1 VTRRVVL
8 VLVLTAI
15 LVSLQVRYV
24 HEQLTRGTT
33 AQLPIRVAHGAIV
46 VGSLERGPSA
56 RVLRTAGVREGD
68 EIVAAY
74 DADGYGGP
82 IAGLALLLDVRRAA
96 AEGRPTRLEVRRP
109 GVDDVLAFDVAPGP
123 TRPTALVALTLAWT
137 ILLPSFSLVAA
148 LLLGL
153 LKPEDR
159 RAYIGSL
166 LFLTFAGAFGL
177 EPQSLPAGSREM
189 AMAVRTV
196 CLFAVDVLFLWFFL
210 IFPTPSLIDRRA
222 GWLKPL
228 ALAVMSVGVALQL
241 LLQTTLLSSLA
252 TYERLRVWLPETVTG
267 RVFDVAGLTFIAIGV
282 LSLTL
287 NTIRP
292 QSRDDRR
299 RMVIILT
306 GTLACLVPL
315 VAAIAYFTLTDRP
328 PPFWVAVALGSLI
341 GLFPLSF
348 VYAVVRHRVLGIR
361 LMLRRGAQYAL
372 ISAGFRVL
380 LGVVVFLVFWS
391 FIAPIVMPVGQGPV
405 SSALIAG
412 GAALAAERL
421 LRKVRGRVMPAID
434 RRFFRDAYD
443 AQRVLTGLSHSVREL
458 ALEPD
463 RLLTRLVDTVSET
476 LHPRTTAV
484 LMRPVE
490 ADGGAALGAFR
501 CVALRRDEGRP
512 LDAATIALP
521 ADGVVAARVTPAGD
535 EPIAGAT
542 VTPVDLFL
550 DEPRSWAH
558 ALLVDRAHAAER
570 ASVEALGVQLVVPFI
585 AGQRLLG
592 VLLLGEKRSE
602 EPYSRDDKELLG
614 AVAEQTALALD
625 YGQLARRAALEESL
639 RKEVDIARDVQTR
652 LFPQVLPVM
661 AALDYAGVCRPAREV
676 GGDSYDFIALGEGRL
691 GLALSDISGKG
702 IAAALLMASLQALL
716 RSHAPLPG
724 RELKDLATDVNRL
737 LVASI
742 PDNRFATLFYGVFDA
757 DRRTLTYVNAGHNP
771 PMLLRRGAST
781 ATRLEPTG
789 MMLGVFEDA
798 VFGQATVG
806 MQDGDLLVVYSDGV
820 CDALNPAGEDYA
832 DARLE
837 SFVRAHATL
846 PAAELMDHI
855 LEDVTAFGQGIAP
868 FDDMTLVIARVLEAD
883 TR

>member
-1 VTRRVVL
+1 MTRRIVFL
-8 VLVLTAI
+8 LVLTAI

-24 HEQLTRGTT
+24 HEQLLRGTS
-33 AQLPIRVAHGAIV
+33 AQLPIRIVHGAVV

-56 RVLRTAGVREGD
+56 QALREAGVREGD
-68 EIVAAY
+68 EIIAAY
-74 DADGYGGP
+74 DIDGYGGTVT
-82 IAGLALLLDVRRAA
+82 GLAMLFDVRRAA
-96 AEGRPTRLEVRRP
+96 RPGQPTRLEVRRP
-109 GVDDVLAFDVAPGP
+109 GVAGDLRFDVPPGP
-123 TRPTALVALTLAWT
+123 PPPTAVVALRLAWT

-153 LKPEDR
+153 LKSEDR

-166 LFLTFAGAFGL
+166 LFIAFAGAFGL
-177 EPQSLPAGSREM
+177 EPQSLPAGSREL
-189 AMAVRTV
+189 AMVVRVV
-196 CLFAVDVLFLWFFL
+196 CVFAVDVLFLWFFL
-210 IFPTPSLIDRRA
+210 IFPTPSLIDRKA

-228 ALAVMSVGVALQL
+228 ALVVMMVGVAIQLVLQSA
-241 LLQTTLLSSLA
+241 LLSSVS
-252 TYERLRVWLPETVTG
+252 TYVRLREFLPETVVG
-267 RVFDVAGLTFIAIGV
+267 RAFDIAWLAFIAIGA

-315 VAAIAYFTLTDRP
+315 VAAVAYFTMADRP
-328 PPFWVAVALGSLI
+328 PPLWMGVALGSLV

-372 ISAGFRVL
+372 ISAVFRVV
-380 LGVVVFLVFWS
+380 LGVIVFLLFWYV
-391 FIAPIVMPVGQGPV
+391 IGPILTPVGQGPV
-405 SSALIAG
+405 TSGLLAA
-412 GAALAAERL
+412 GAALAAARL
-421 LRKVRGRVMPAID
+421 LRNVRGRVMPAID

-443 AQRVLTGLSHSVREL
+443 ARRVLTGLTHSVREL

-463 RLLTRLVDTVSET
+463 RLLTRLVDTVSEA

-490 ADGGAALGAFR
+490 ADGGGALGAFR

-512 LDAATIALP
+512 IDAASIVLP
-521 ADGVVAARVTPAGD
+521 ASGVVAARVTPTGD
-535 EPIAGAT
+535 DPGAS
-542 VTPVDLFL
+542 VTAVDLFI

-558 ALLVDRAHAAER
+558 ALVVDRMHTAER
-570 ASVEALGVQLVVPFI
+570 ASVDALGVQLVVPFV

-625 YGQLARRAALEESL
+625 YGQLAQRAAQEESL
-639 RKEVDIARDVQTR
+639 RKEVEIARNVQIR

-661 AALDYAGVCRPAREV
+661 QGLDYAGVCRPAREV

-702 IAAALLMASLQALL
+702 IAAALLMASLHALL
-716 RSHAPLPG
+716 RSHAPLLG
-724 RELKDLATDVNRL
+724 RELKDLAADINRL

-771 PMLLRRGAST
+771 PLLLRRGAS
-781 ATRLEPTG
+781 AAMRLEPTG
-789 MMLGVFEDA
+789 MMLGVFEDV
-798 VFGQATVG
+798 VFGQATVD
-806 MQDGDLLVVYSDGV
+806 MQEGDLLVVYSDGV
-820 CDALNPAGEDYA
+820 CDALNPVGDDYG
-832 DARLE
+832 DGRLE
-837 SFVRAHATL
+837 AFVRTHSALSA
-846 PAAELMDHI
+846 PRLMDRL
-855 LEDVTAFGQGIAP
+855 LEDVTAFGQGVPP
-868 FDDMTLVIARVLEAD
+868 FDDMTLVIARVLDAG
-883 TR
+883 RA

>member
-1 VTRRVVL
+1 MTRRIVF

-24 HEQLTRGTT
+24 HEILVRGTPP
-33 AQLPIRVAHGAIV
+33 QLPVRIV
-46 VGSLERGPSA
+46 DGSVVIASLERGPSA
-56 RVLRTAGVREGD
+56 QALRTAGAREGD
-68 EIVAAY
+68 TIVSAY

-82 IAGLALLLDVRRAA
+82 ITGLARLLDVRRSAT
-96 AEGRPTRLEVRRP
+96 ESRPTLLELRRP
-109 GVDDVLAFDVAPGP
+109 GAKDHLTVSVKPGSSRPMAF
-123 TRPTALVALTLAWT
+123 VALTLAWT

-189 AMAVRTV
+189 AMVVRTV
-196 CLFAVDVLFLWFFL
+196 SLFAVDVLFLWFFL
-210 IFPTPSLIDRRA
+210 IFPTPSLIDKKA

-228 ALAVMSVGVALQL
+228 ALAVMSVGVAVQLSLQA
-241 LLQTTLLSSLA
+241 TLLSSLS
-252 TYERLRVWLPETVTG
+252 TFERIRAWFPESSVG
-267 RVFDVAGLTFIAIGV
+267 RVFDAAMLTFIAIGV

-299 RMVIILT
+299 RMIIILT

-315 VAAIAYFTLTDRP
+315 VAVLAYFTMADRP
-328 PPFWVAVALGSLI
+328 PPLWVAVVLGSLV

-361 LMLRRGAQYAL
+361 LILRRGAQYAL
-372 ISAGFRVL
+372 ISAVFRVL
-380 LGVVVFLVFWS
+380 LGAVVFLLFWYV
-391 FIAPIVMPVGQGPV
+391 IGPLVTPVGQGPV
-405 SSALIAG
+405 TSGLIAA

-443 AQRVLTGLSHSVREL
+443 ARLVLTGLTHSVREL

-463 RLLTRLVDTVSET
+463 RLLTRLVDTVSEA

-484 LMRPVE
+484 LMRSVE
-490 ADGGAALGAFR
+490 ADGGGAFGAFR
-501 CVALRRDEGRP
+501 CVALRRDEGLP
-512 LDAATIALP
+512 IDAASIVLP
-521 ADGVVAARVTPAGD
+521 GSGVVATRVTPEGD
-535 EPIAGAT
+535 APPGGSGGGA
-542 VTPVDLFL
+542 PVDLFL

-558 ALLVDRAHAAER
+558 ALVIDRANAVER
-570 ASVEALGVQLVVPFI
+570 ATVESLGVQLVVPFV

-625 YGQLARRAALEESL
+625 YGQLAQRAAREESF
-639 RKEVDIARDVQTR
+639 RKEVEIARNVQTR
-652 LFPQVLPVM
+652 LFPQELPPM
-661 AALDYAGVCRPAREV
+661 PALDYAGVCRPAREI
-676 GGDSYDFIALGEGRL
+676 GGDSYDFIALDDGRF
-691 GLALSDISGKG
+691 GLAVGDISGKG
-702 IAAALLMASLQALL
+702 VAAALLMANLQALL
-716 RSHAPLPG
+716 RSHAPLPD
-724 RELKDLATDVNRL
+724 RELKDLVGTINRL

-742 PDNRFATLFYGVFDA
+742 PDNRFATFFYGVFDPA
-757 DRRTLTYVNAGHNP
+757 RRSLTYVNAGHNP
-771 PMLLRRGAST
+771 PMLLRRGAAS
-781 ATRLEPTG
+781 AVRLDPTG
-789 MMLGVFEDA
+789 VMLGVFADA
-798 VFGQATVG
+798 AFTQATVAVEP
-806 MQDGDLLVVYSDGV
+806 GDLIVAYSDGV
-820 CDALNPAGEDYA
+820 CDALNQTGEDYG

-837 SFVRAHATL
+837 CFVRTHAAL
-846 PAAELMDHI
+846 SAAQLMDRI
-855 LEDVTAFGQGIAP
+855 LEDVTAFSQGVAP
-868 FDDMTLVIARVLEAD
+868 FDDMTLVIAKVLES
-883 TR
+883 

>member
-1 VTRRVVL
+1 VTRRIVV

-15 LVSLQVRYV
+15 LVSLQVRSV
-24 HEQLTRGTT
+24 QVLLTHGTPP
-33 AQLPIRVAHGAIV
+33 QLPIDVEHGAVV

-56 RVLRTAGVREGD
+56 QVLKGAGVRQGD
-68 EIVAAY
+68 RIVAAY

-82 IAGLALLLDVRRAA
+82 VTGLARLLDVRRDAA
-96 AEGRPTRLEVRRP
+96 PGKPTRLEVRRP
-109 GVDDVLAFDVAPGP
+109 GVDGVLTFDVPPGP
-123 TRPTALVALTLAWT
+123 SRPMEVLALTLALT
-137 ILLPSFSLVAA
+137 ILLPSFSLLAA

-166 LFLTFAGAFGL
+166 LFLSFAGVFGV
-177 EPQSLPAGSREM
+177 EPHSLPAGSREI
-189 AMAVRTV
+189 ALVVRLV
-196 CLFAVDVLFLWFFL
+196 CVFAVDVLFLWFFL

-228 ALAVMSVGVALQL
+228 ALAVMGIGMVLQM
-241 LLQTTLLSSLA
+241 LLQMSRLSSLA
-252 TYERLRVWLPETVTG
+252 TYEQLRGLLPDTLESRL
-267 RVFDVAGLTFIAIGV
+267 FDVAGLTFIGIGV

-315 VAAIAYFTLTDRP
+315 LATITYFSMVNRQP
-328 PPFWVAVALGSLI
+328 PLWLGVALGSLI

-348 VYAVVRHRVLGIR
+348 VYAVLRHRVLGIR

-380 LGVVVFLVFWS
+380 LGVVVFLLFWYV
-391 FIAPIVMPVGQGPV
+391 IGPIMMPVGQGPV
-405 SSALIAG
+405 ANGFVAA
-412 GAALAAERL
+412 GAALTAERL

-443 AQRVLTGLSHSVREL
+443 ARRVLTSLGHSVREL

-484 LMRPVE
+484 LMRSVE
-490 ADGGAALGAFR
+490 ADGGGGLGDFR

-512 LDAATIALP
+512 INAASIVVP
-521 ADGVVAARVTPAGD
+521 AAGVVARRIAPTGESSVTGPAS
-535 EPIAGAT
+535 
-542 VTPVDLFL
+542 TPVDVFV

-558 ALLVDRAHAAER
+558 ALVGDRAHAAER
-570 ASVEALGVQLVVPFI
+570 ASIEALGVQLVVPFV

-592 VLLLGEKRSE
+592 MLLLGEKRSE
-602 EPYSRDDKELLG
+602 EPYSRDDKDLLG

-625 YGQLARRAALEESL
+625 YGQLARRAAREESL
-639 RKEVDIARDVQTR
+639 RKEVEIARNVQTR
-652 LFPQVLPVM
+652 LFPQELPEM
-661 AALDYAGVCRPAREV
+661 PALDYAGVCRPAREV
-676 GGDSYDFIALGEGRL
+676 GGDSYDFIALGDGRF
-691 GLALSDISGKG
+691 GLAVGDISGKG
-702 IAAALLMASLQALL
+702 VAAALLMANLQALL

-724 RELKDLATDVNRL
+724 RELKDLVGDINRL

-742 PDNRFATLFYGVFDA
+742 PDNRFATFFYGVFDA
-757 DRRTLTYVNAGHNP
+757 PRRSLTYVNAGHNP
-771 PMLLRRGAST
+771 PMLLRRGAGT
-781 ATRLEPTG
+781 ATRLDPTG
-789 MMLGVFEDA
+789 VMLGVFAEATFAQETIA
-798 VFGQATVG
+798 VEP
-806 MQDGDLLVVYSDGV
+806 GDLIVAYSDGV
-820 CDALNPAGEDYA
+820 CDALNLAGEDYG
-832 DARLE
+832 DSRLE
-837 SFVRAHATL
+837 SFVRTHAAL
-846 PAAELMDHI
+846 PASGLMDRI
-855 LEDVTAFGQGIAP
+855 LEDVTTFSQGVPP
-868 FDDMTLVIARVLEAD
+868 FDDMTLVVARVLEA
-883 TR
+883 